1 MWWDVFKRK
10 TSSYGF
16 VWKYGSPQIHWLII
30 TLPIETAVWL
40 EGISPCSDTSQ
51 NHIVGYG
58 YHHHIYMISYLLL
71 VKSPC
76 FRSTAL
82 GPRSSGHRQ
91 GCTLAPNLPWYQIND
106 VKLNSF
112 THSVYNNNMYIYIYI
127 CTTIYTCL
135 LLPISRYYLS
145 VAKCIS
151 YMSEMCIQAFLCC
164 ICILGHNICR
174 AETYPNPIPY
184 NTGRFGHWYGYV
196 AIP

>member
-1 MWWDVFKRK
+1 MPSILIVNNTLIFLTIKMQMECGGMCLK
-10 TSSYGF
+10 EKHHPMASYGF

-58 YHHHIYMISYLLL
+58 YHHHISMISYLLL

-106 VKLNSF
+106 VILNSF
-112 THSVYNNNMYIYIYI
+112 THSVYNNNMYIYIPLYI
-127 CTTIYTCL
+127 HVC
-135 LLPISRYYLS
+135 YYLYLDITYQS
-145 VAKCIS
+145 RN
-151 YMSEMCIQAFLCC
+151 AF
-164 ICILGHNICR
+164 
-174 AETYPNPIPY
+174 PI
-184 NTGRFGHWYGYV
+184 
-196 AIP
+196 